1 MDKKQIL
8 IVDDDP
14 SVLVYLEFLLQMY
27 GYAVATAT
35 SGEDAL
41 KKVELLVPD
50 LIFLDLM
57 MPRMSGFELCRRLR
71 ANQKTTSTPIII
83 YTASHLSQDEKTKG
97 IELGADD
104 FILKPFDMS
113 ELKARFERLFARPN
127 NDMGYNP
134 LSKLPGNFFIEK
146 EFKNRLSRRGLFA
159 FCYLDIDNFKA
170 YNDLYGFK
178 KGDDI
183 ILFTADVLNKAV
195 KEAGN
200 PDDFVGHIGGDD
212 FIFVTTVDKLDAV
225 SEYATKRFDKMIYQ
239 FYDKE
244 DVDRGFIISRDRED
258 KLKNFPLMTVSIGI
272 ITNEHTAFP
281 PLANI
286 VEKLTE
292 LKSKAKKNPN
302 RPKGSFIMKFS

>member
-1 MDKKQIL
+1 MDKKNIL
-8 IVDDDP
+8 VVDDDTA
-14 SVLVYLEFLLQMY
+14 VLKYLEVLLLMN
-27 GYAVATAT
+27 GYSVTSSS

-41 KKVELLVPD
+41 KKVESLVPD

-113 ELKARFERLFARPN
+113 ELKARFERLFARRN